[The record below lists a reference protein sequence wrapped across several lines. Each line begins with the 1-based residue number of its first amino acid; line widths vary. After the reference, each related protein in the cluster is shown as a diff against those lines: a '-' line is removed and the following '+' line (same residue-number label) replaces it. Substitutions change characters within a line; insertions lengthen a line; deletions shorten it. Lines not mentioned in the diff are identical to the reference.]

1 MKENSKYK
9 KETLQLQR
17 LPSLA
22 MLSKDKRYRYR
33 DSSKERVLRGDIDSF
48 IHDMVGK
55 ENKSCSSKFANN
67 HHRFMSNKIN
77 LNHEKFL
84 SKM

>member
-1 MKENSKYK
+1 MILSNYFIPLLALFCYYSMKENSKYK
-9 KETLQLQR
+9 KETLQLQT

-33 DSSKERVLRGDIDSF
+33 DSSKEKVLRGDIDSF

-55 ENKSCSSKFANN
+55 
-67 HHRFMSNKIN
+67 
-77 LNHEKFL
+77 
-84 SKM
+84 

>member
-1 MKENSKYK
+1 MILSNYFIPLGLFCYYSMKENSKYK
-9 KETLQLQR
+9 KETLQLQT

-33 DSSKERVLRGDIDSF
+33 DSSKEKVLRGDIDSF

-55 ENKSCSSKFANN
+55 
-67 HHRFMSNKIN
+67 
-77 LNHEKFL
+77 
-84 SKM
+84 

>member
-1 MKENSKYK
+1 MILSNYFIPLALFCYYSMKENSKYK
-9 KETLQLQR
+9 KEALQLQT

-33 DSSKERVLRGDIDSF
+33 DSSKEKVLRGDIDSF

-55 ENKSCSSKFANN
+55 
-67 HHRFMSNKIN
+67 
-77 LNHEKFL
+77 
-84 SKM
+84 